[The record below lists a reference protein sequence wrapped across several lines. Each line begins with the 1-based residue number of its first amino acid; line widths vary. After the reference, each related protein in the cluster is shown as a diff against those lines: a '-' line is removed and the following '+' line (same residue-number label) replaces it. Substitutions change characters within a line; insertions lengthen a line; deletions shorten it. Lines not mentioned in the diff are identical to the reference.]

1 MLNLISKASPRTA
14 RRLVKIAAKAAEK
27 LGATV
32 RQDRNSASRYFI
44 QTDKD
49 HYIISAR
56 SKKKRE
62 VETVDGSTYRAH
74 HAGYMSFY
82 KELATGERMMW
93 DIPQREEG

>member
-32 RQDRNSASRYFI
+32 RQDRNSAARYFI
-44 QTDKD
+44 QTEKD